1 MGSETA
7 PGSPGLPRD
16 IPRPVFSV
24 ATQELLDED
33 IGQDLSAQDLMV
45 QRRIQEL
52 EREISALKSR
62 QNILRCPL
70 NRMLPPELLL
80 RIFLLHPTSSGKSKR
95 VHLSHVCGL
104 WRSIALESGAF
115 WSDLLFTT
123 TEMTELMLNRSKE
136 ALLTAR
142 CDRLNWRH
150 REIIATVLSQRGR
163 LHTFE
168 ISGPDD
174 ILPPF
179 EPARPQAAPYLQS
192 LSLTKISI
200 PVWKG
205 LPLGPSVTELRLDS
219 PKVTNR
225 PTVEELFGSLSEM
238 PLLRTLQLSHL
249 LPKTAPSHTEW
260 TKQPLSLANLRE
272 LRLRDKL
279 KRVNHF
285 LESVDISYFATVFV
299 DIDNAN
305 ITLESLNKLIDVL
318 GVSWS
323 LDEDEPCRWDDEDS
337 EVQEISLENFT
348 SSGINSSPRPSIAM
362 SFSAETVPDLTVTF
376 PRMIDSADSD
386 AVTTFLAVLD
396 VKLNLTQ
403 TLLYTTIDS
412 CEVLEDPFWA
422 QLGSSVNL
430 ETLTFSKSPAYQDFF
445 IYSAIVAGGKAF
457 IGDHPDDV
465 ILPEEYFPS
474 LSTIRIV
481 ECDLGKDSAY
491 YRGLNAITSYLET
504 RTDASN
510 TDLTLE
516 INECR
521 NFDEECFSQIKG
533 SYTKTELDWDYDED
547 MSEDEFDRVDS
558 PSDSDEFYM

>member
-80 RIFLLHPTSSGKSKR
+80 RIFLLHPTTSGKSKR

-142 CDRLNWRH
+142 CHRLNWRH
-150 REIIATVLSQRGR
+150 REIIATILSQRGR

-168 ISGPDD
+168 ISGPVD

-179 EPARPQAAPYLQS
+179 DPARPQTAPFVQS

-205 LPLGPSVTELRLDS
+205 LPLGPSVTELRLDC

-225 PTVEELFGSLSEM
+225 PTMNELFGSLLEM
-238 PLLRTLQLSHL
+238 PLLRILHLSHL
-249 LPKTAPSHTEW
+249 LPKTTPSRTNW
-260 TKQPLSLANLRE
+260 TKQPLSLENLKE
-272 LRLRDKL
+272 LRLRDTL

-285 LESVDISYFATVFV
+285 IKSVDISYFATVFV
-299 DIDNAN
+299 DINDAT
-305 ITLESLNKLIDVL
+305 ITLQSLDTLIDVL

-323 LDEDEPCRWDDEDS
+323 LDEDEPCRWYDEDS
-337 EVQEISLENFT
+337 EVQEISVENFT
-348 SSGINSSPRPSIAM
+348 FSGVHSIHRPSVAM
-362 SFSAETVPDLTVTF
+362 SFCAETVPDFTISF
-376 PRMIDSADSD
+376 PNNDHSGDD
-386 AVTTFLAVLD
+386 VTTFLAVLD
-396 VKLNLTQ
+396 VKLNLTE

-412 CEVLEDPFWA
+412 CDALDDSFWP

-430 ETLTFSKSPAYQDFF
+430 ETLTFTKSPAYQDFF
-445 IYSAIVAGGKAF
+445 IYWRMVAEGKAF
-457 IGDHPDDV
+457 IGDYPDEV
-465 ILPEEYFPS
+465 VLLEEHFPS

-481 ECDLGKDSAY
+481 ECDLGPRLDY
-491 YRGLNAITSYLET
+491 GGLIAITDYLET

-521 NFDEECFSQIKG
+521 NFDKENFNQIEG
-533 SYTKTELDWDYDED
+533 SYTKTEVDWDYDED

-558 PSDSDEFYM
+558 PSDSDEFFM